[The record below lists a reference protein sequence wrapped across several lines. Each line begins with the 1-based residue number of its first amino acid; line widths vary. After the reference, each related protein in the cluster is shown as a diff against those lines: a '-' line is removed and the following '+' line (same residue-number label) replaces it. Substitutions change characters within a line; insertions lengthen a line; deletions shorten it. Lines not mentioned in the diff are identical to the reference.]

1 MNKIISQGFRITR
14 ILYVLIVFDGRTLRV
29 MICSYLLTS
38 IKRLHKIKDGPE
50 VRRISSQREVAEF
63 LASPLSRKK
72 NTKFELFK
80 FSIVKFLS
88 VII

>member
-1 MNKIISQGFRITR
+1 M
-14 ILYVLIVFDGRTLRV
+14 VLVVFDGNTLRV

-63 LASPLSRKK
+63 LVSPVSQK
-72 NTKFELFK
+72 NTKFELFE
-80 FSIVKFLS
+80 FSIVKFHCNN
-88 VII
+88 IIRNLR